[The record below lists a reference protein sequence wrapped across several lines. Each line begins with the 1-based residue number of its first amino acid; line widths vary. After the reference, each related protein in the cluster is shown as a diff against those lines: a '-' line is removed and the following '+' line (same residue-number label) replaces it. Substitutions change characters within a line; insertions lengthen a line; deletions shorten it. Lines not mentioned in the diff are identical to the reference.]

1 MVRGVCR
8 FHTAG
13 SANANANA
21 AAGAMPSRPISYR
34 KAVRE
39 SDPRPGRPAR
49 MHVRTHVVHAHRTP
63 GHRGIAFVP
72 LLPLC

>member
-13 SANANANA
+13 SAND
-21 AAGAMPSRPISYR
+21 AAGAKPSRPISYR

-39 SDPRPGRPAR
+39 SDPRPGRPAL
-49 MHVRTHVVHAHRTP
+49 THVTHRPRTP
-63 GHRGIAFVP
+63 GRHGIAFVP
-72 LLPLC
+72 HLPLC